1 MSRTGLQPQWS
12 HRSFLLRFH
21 GPPDLLWPPVPPTT
35 AIERRSQVSP
45 CLSRKPSHQS
55 PWKRC
60 VLTIYFGSPAF
71 VFLSA
76 QLLETFFCPH
86 HKSCLILAQNLR
98 APSVEVGSKPAFRLL
113 TGPLPCGSPQP
124 SYQPAVRS
132 QFCGLA
138 VVHVMRSEL
147 DRGTKE

>member
-1 MSRTGLQPQWS
+1 MPVQDTQPPES
-12 HRSFLLRFH
+12 LEEVRPHN
-21 GPPDLLWPPVPPTT
+21 LLW
-35 AIERRSQVSP
+35 
-45 CLSRKPSHQS
+45 
-55 PWKRC
+55 
-60 VLTIYFGSPAF
+60 SPAF

-76 QLLETFFCPH
+76 QLLEALFCPH

-138 VVHVMRSEL
+138 VVHVMRCEL
-147 DRGTKE
+147 DRGTRE